1 MIAKNAIRFGKDHAP
16 TLEWSPS
23 RFDRD
28 GQAPLL
34 NYPQFTYSSQAC
46 TTVCLAIWPFFSSS
60 IAAQNT
66 LVPSG

>member
-1 MIAKNAIRFGKDHAP
+1 MIPKSGIRFGKDHAP
-16 TLEWSPS
+16 ALEWSPS

-34 NYPQFTYSSQAC
+34 IYPRFTYSSQAC
-46 TTVCLAIWPFFSSS
+46 TTVCFAIRPFFSSS

-66 LVPSG
+66 FVPSG